1 MKRILIEELSNCR
14 EKQVMVKGWV
24 LRIRRL
30 SQVVFLILRDRTGV
44 LQVVVEPSVLEGAEI
59 STESVVEIV
68 GLVKSE
74 PRSKAGFELEARSI
88 KVVSLAENLPIQ
100 VNGATLNVP
109 LDMALDHR
117 VLSLRHAKINP
128 VFKIQAALSQAF
140 QDFLN
145 REGFVQ
151 VFTPKIVASGTEGGT
166 ELFALDYFEEKAYL
180 AQSPQFY
187 KQMLVGADFERV
199 YEIGH
204 VFRAE
209 KHATS
214 RHLNEYVSLDLEMGF
229 IEDEHDI
236 MDLENRLLAHMFAEV
251 QERCAKELDML
262 EVRMPNVPDIPRVA
276 LLEALEILEKQYGK
290 VRCDKDADLD
300 PEGERLLSKYVLEQ
314 TGSEFVFVTDYPWTK
329 RPMYTMPKDKENTAS
344 FDLLFRGVEITT
356 GGQRIHSYEL
366 LADNMRKKGLDP
378 SHFSSYLNN
387 FSIGMPPHGGLA
399 IGLERLTAQLLGL
412 SNVREASL
420 FPRDRQ
426 RLTP

>member
-88 KVVSLAENLPIQ
+88 KVLSLAENLPIQ

-128 VFKIQAALSQAF
+128 VFKIQAILSQAF

-187 KQMLVGADFERV
+187 KQMLVGAGYERV
-199 YEIGH
+199 YEIGQ

-251 QERCAKELDML
+251 QERCAKELDIL
-262 EVRMPNVPDIPRVA
+262 EVRMPDVPDIPRVA
-276 LLEALEILEKQYGK
+276 LLEALEILETQYGK
-290 VRCDKDADLD
+290 ARCDKDADLD

-329 RPMYTMPKDKENTAS
+329 RPMYTMPKDRGTTAS
-344 FDLLFRGVEITT
+344 FDLLFRGLEITT

-366 LADNMRKKGLDP
+366 LAENMRKKGLDP
-378 SHFSSYLNN
+378 NHFPSYMSN
-387 FSIGMPPHGGLA
+387 FNIGMPPHGGLA

-420 FPRDRQ
+420 FPRDRH

>member
-14 EKQVMVKGWV
+14 EEQVMVKGWV

-30 SQVVFLILRDRTGV
+30 SQVVFLILRDRTGI
-44 LQVVVEPSVLEGAEI
+44 LQVVVEPSLLEGAEI

-187 KQMLVGADFERV
+187 KQMLVGAGFERV

-251 QERCAKELDML
+251 QER
-262 EVRMPNVPDIPRVA
+262 
-276 LLEALEILEKQYGK
+276 
-290 VRCDKDADLD
+290 
-300 PEGERLLSKYVLEQ
+300 
-314 TGSEFVFVTDYPWTK
+314 
-329 RPMYTMPKDKENTAS
+329 
-344 FDLLFRGVEITT
+344 
-356 GGQRIHSYEL
+356 
-366 LADNMRKKGLDP
+366 
-378 SHFSSYLNN
+378 
-387 FSIGMPPHGGLA
+387 
-399 IGLERLTAQLLGL
+399 
-412 SNVREASL
+412 
-420 FPRDRQ
+420 
-426 RLTP
+426 

>member
-1 MKRILIEELSNCR
+1 MKRILIEELSSCR
-14 EKQVMVKGWV
+14 EGQVMVKGWV

-30 SQVVFLILRDRTGV
+30 SQVVFLILRDRTGI
-44 LQVVVEPSVLEGAEI
+44 LQVVVEPSLLEGVEI

-187 KQMLVGADFERV
+187 KQMLVGAGFERV

-251 QERCAKELDML
+251 QERCAKELDIL
-262 EVRMPNVPDIPRVA
+262 EVRMPDVPDIPRVA

>member
-14 EKQVMVKGWV
+14 EEQVMVKGWV

-30 SQVVFLILRDRTGV
+30 SQVVFLILRDRTGI
-44 LQVVVEPSVLEGAEI
+44 LQVVVEPSLLEGVEI

-88 KVVSLAENLPIQ
+88 KVLSLAENLPIQ

-187 KQMLVGADFERV
+187 KQMLVGAGFERV

-251 QERCAKELDML
+251 QERCAKELDIL
-262 EVRMPNVPDIPRVA
+262 EVRMPDVPDIPRVA

-366 LADNMRKKGLDP
+366 LTDNMRKKGLDP
-378 SHFSSYLNN
+378 SRFSSYLNN